1 MEIEFDGL
9 NLNAKTLVWIV
20 LIPVLILF
28 GFVGENYTA
37 VSKEGRP
44 QALSWGEWRIY
55 QEERAYQ
62 EELNDL
68 RSEADLL
75 AGMLNSSPDPVRA
88 QITADR
94 ITSQYD
100 EGQDALAIQRE
111 YLIAAAQAVSNWSA
125 GVVDLAAAQAAVQEA
140 VKLLTP
146 AQGAGE

>member
-9 NLNAKTLVWIV
+9 NLNAKILVWIV

-75 AGMLNSSPDPVRA
+75 VGMLNSSPDPVRA

-111 YLIAAAQAVSNWSA
+111 YLIAAAQAVSSWSA
-125 GVVDLAAAQAAVQEA
+125 GAVDLAAAQAAVQEA